1 MSADGA
7 GNAGGG
13 DLQFDKVDLA
23 SPGEA
28 RSCGLCRRP
37 VAGEYFQIGQSVI
50 CGPCAA
56 TLSGTGSGA
65 FPRALLFGLGAALAG
80 TIVWYAIIKFTGHE
94 FGLLAI
100 GVGLLVGKAVKKGG
114 NGLGGGSYQALA
126 MALTYLSITCA
137 YVPLV
142 MRDVQEADAGSVA
155 TALGLAF
162 QQPFAGGSSNIMGL
176 IIIGIGLYEA
186 WKINRR
192 IPLAGPFR
200 IGPAPAPIAV
210 PPAPPPTAT
219 P

>member
-37 VAGEYFQIGQSVI
+37 VAGEYFQIGHSVI

-65 FPRALLFGLGAALAG
+65 FPRALLFARGAALAG

-100 GVGLLVGKAVKKGG
+100 GVGLLVGKAVRKGG
-114 NGLGGGSYQALA
+114 QGLGGGPYQALA

-142 MRDVQEADAGSVA
+142 LRGLEEANAGSIL
-155 TALGLAF
+155 TALSVAF
-162 QQPFAGGSSNIMGL
+162 QQPFAGGSNNIMGL

-200 IGPAPAPIAV
+200 IGPPQAPLAATPGAL
-210 PPAPPPTAT
+210 PPAAP
-219 P
+219 